1 MQKLAFITAL
11 LLSLTTIAAE
21 AQMMGSVNW
30 GYMHAQKVIFDD
42 DLSDLTGT
50 GTWTYGD
57 IDVGTQISPSA
68 AVMAG
73 IGGFAVKNSFVV
85 SNGFAV
91 VRGNVDVS
99 NVSLPVY
106 ARVFLNDAAQSTR
119 AFLDLGPSA
128 NFQSYKIR
136 FSVPGFDEDIDKT
149 KLGAL
154 GGLGIV
160 FGKAPWRFVV
170 RSRYHWVAK
179 QGEFDASSFQV
190 TVGGVFGSL

>member
-1 MQKLAFITAL
+1 MQKLIVTITFLVA
-11 LLSLTTIAAE
+11 TTITGS
-21 AQMMGSVNW
+21 AQMQGTVNW
-30 GYMHAQKVIFDD
+30 GYLYAQKVVFDD
-42 DLSDLTGT
+42 GFDDLTGI
-50 GTWTYGD
+50 GTWSYGD

-68 AVMAG
+68 AVMVG
-73 IGGFAVKNSFVV
+73 LGGFAVENAFVLSDGFSVV
-85 SNGFAV
+85 SGS
-91 VRGNVDVS
+91 VDVT
-99 NVSLPVY
+99 NLSLPVY
-106 ARVFLNDAAQSTR
+106 ARIFLNDASQKTR

>member
-1 MQKLAFITAL
+1 MQKLALLTAFL
-11 LLSLTTIAAE
+11 LTTTSLE
-21 AQMMGSVNW
+21 VGAQMMGTANW
-30 GYMHAQKVIFDD
+30 GYLHAQKVVFDD
-42 DLSDLTGT
+42 GLDDLTGI
-50 GTWTYGD
+50 GTWSYGD

-68 AVMAG
+68 AVMVG
-73 IGGFAVKNSFVV
+73 LGGFAVENAFVL
-85 SNGFAV
+85 SDGFSV
-91 VRGNVDVS
+91 VRGSVDVS

-106 ARVFLNDAAQSTR
+106 ARIFLNDASQKTR

-136 FSVPGFDEDIDKT
+136 YSVPGFDEDLDKT

-154 GGLGIV
+154 GGLGVV